1 MAINFIKD
9 GLIHNTNAGVSAN
22 VSGISSIRLWYKT
35 VNNTQCI
42 YLYNKRSSYLV
53 VNNTDNYT
61 YIVDTS
67 YPSICVRYNGQTYY
81 STKSL
86 TREIVKYQIPSGVYS
101 PSTFESLI
109 SKYIGQNSG
118 RQVMSSF
125 SVIVN
130 GQTVN
135 VPANSYVYYNVSSS
149 SPNGRIRSV
158 SFIDKNGIFSSY
170 NGPKITCNNP
180 SGFSSQKT
188 YVTYLQRYS
197 SYGNSFFYLD
207 MFYRYDEYKIQVVG
221 NINFK

>member
-9 GLIHNTNAGVSAN
+9 GSICNTNAGISAN
-22 VSGISSIRLWYKT
+22 VSGISSIRLNYKIG
-35 VNNTQCI
+35 NNTQFI

-86 TREIVKYQIPSGVYS
+86 TREIVKYKIPSGVYN
-101 PSTFESLI
+101 PSRFDSLI
-109 SKYIGQNSG
+109 SQYIGQNSG
-118 RQVMSSF
+118 RQVTSSF

-158 SFIDKNGIFSSY
+158 SFIDKNGIMSSY
-170 NGPKITCNNP
+170 NGPKIECH
-180 SGFSSQKT
+180 SFSKWKT
-188 YVTYLQRYS
+188 YVTYMQRYS
-197 SYGNSFFYLD
+197 SYENSFYYLKTFYH
-207 MFYRYDEYKIQVVG
+207 YDEYNIQVVG
-221 NINFK
+221 NITFK